1 MLIQSGGN
9 SKLIYSLHPWNLMGK
24 LITAL
29 TLLEVA
35 LERIFNFIHFFEVAY
50 WIVQNEQGKNKKS

>member
-1 MLIQSGGN
+1 MLIQSGGS
-9 SKLIYSLHPWNLMGK
+9 SKLIYSLLPWNLMEK

-35 LERIFNFIHFFEVAY
+35 LEMIFNLIHLFEVAY
-50 WIVQNEQGKNKKS
+50 